1 MTRKRRK
8 RCECCG
14 TEFGVI
20 RELGLCNVCATGDSS
35 TFDTEPL
42 SVAPSKIHSNGPE
55 STIPNPLL
63 DAAKAAIDA
72 YLKPEEEKG
81 ADAYEDAMYR
91 LLEHIYVH
99 LDRLPKMRKGGG

>member
-1 MTRKRRK
+1 MTSKRRK
-8 RCECCG
+8 RCESCG

-20 RELGLCNVCATGDSS
+20 REIGLCNVCATGDSS

-42 SVAPSKIHSNGPE
+42 CAAPTKIHGPE

-72 YLKPEEEKG
+72 YMQPEFGKG
-81 ADAYEDAMYR
+81 ADAYEDATAP
-91 LLEHIYVH
+91 LLEHIFSH
-99 LDRLPKMRKGGG
+99 LDRLPEMRKGGGQ